1 MIRKRKLR
9 SFSIAL
15 RNLHKSPQIIDQKFK
30 CELNISNM
38 FWRQLWFEKSR
49 VTMLTLHQEL
59 EAFDEQDLRFDL
71 VLWNSNLCFCNRL
84 HHLIFHVTFQTNH
97 LQLFNWS
104 YLNHLIIED
113 IENSLIQ
120 YPTENEIFDDFINS
134 WIYQI
139 ICKETIHL

>member
-1 MIRKRKLR
+1 M
-9 SFSIAL
+9 
-15 RNLHKSPQIIDQKFK
+15 HKSPQIIDQKFK

-104 YLNHLIIED
+104 YLNH
-113 IENSLIQ
+113 
-120 YPTENEIFDDFINS
+120 FINEDKTS
-134 WIYQI
+134 ILPWLNISKDEEENCNHRNKCLFYSRV
-139 ICKETIHL
+139 KS